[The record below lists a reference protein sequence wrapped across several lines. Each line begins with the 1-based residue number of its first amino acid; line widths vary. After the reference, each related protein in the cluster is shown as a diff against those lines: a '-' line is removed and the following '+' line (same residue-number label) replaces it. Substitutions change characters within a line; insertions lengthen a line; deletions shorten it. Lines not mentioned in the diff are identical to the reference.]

1 MDYKDTL
8 KLPKTEFE
16 MRGNLNKK
24 EPVLQAKWDEMELYE
39 KMMAVRE
46 EEGAPLFVV
55 HDGPPYANGNIHLGH
70 ALNGIQKDLLV
81 RTKFM
86 AGFKTPFRPGWDT
99 HGLPIET
106 AIQKLGVDRKTMPT
120 HEFRALCE
128 KYALEQV
135 AIQKKD
141 FKSLGKIGDY
151 NNPYITLTKDYE
163 ATQIRVFAQ
172 MALKG
177 MIFKGLKPVYW
188 SPSSETALAE
198 AEIEYYDRKDPAIYI
213 AFDVVDGKGVLDAG
227 TKLVIWTTTPWTIP
241 ANLAISVNPDMEY
254 ALVKTAKGNMVMLV
268 SRVEAVL
275 KELDLENEGILKTFK
290 GWEIEHVT
298 YQHPLYER
306 ISPVLN
312 GDHVTDEAGT
322 GCVHTAPDHGVEDF
336 DVCVKYGIKPIAPV
350 DAQGHLN
357 EQTGEFAGMFFEKAN
372 KAVTVRL
379 EEEGALLKLDWI
391 THSYAHDWR
400 TKKPIIYRATT
411 QWFASIDGIRQQI
424 LDEID
429 KVEWYPKWGQKR
441 MHNMIA
447 DRGDWTI
454 SRQRVWGVPIPIFY
468 AEDETPIIDEA
479 VFEHVAQ
486 LFEEHGSNIW
496 FEKEAE
502 DLLPEG
508 FTHPNSPNGKFT
520 KEKDIMDVWFD
531 SGSSHTA
538 ALNHN
543 ETPLPVDAY
552 AEGADQFRGWFNSS
566 LIISVA
572 LYGIAPYKRVITHG
586 FLKLD
591 GGEKMSK
598 SKSNGLS
605 PNEIT
610 STLGADI
617 LRLWVGSV
625 DYHSDINMSQDL
637 LKQVSESYRK
647 IRNTF
652 RFMHGNLEGFDFD
665 KHAVSVESMSL
676 MNRYVLNDAIRV
688 NREAQ
693 KAYEQFD
700 YQKATTAVL
709 NSLINTMSSYY
720 LDYTKDILYLNAED
734 DRARREIQTVI
745 YLTLDM
751 YLKLLSPILV
761 HTTEEMYQIFKP
773 EEESIHL
780 TRFIAV
786 SEDIITKA
794 EAEQMETLLAVR
806 ESVFKALEEKRA
818 EKVIGKSLE
827 ANVKLHLENDVK
839 ETAENVLGQHVAQ
852 WFIVSH
858 VDYVEETLSKV
869 MGYEVS
875 VEAYEGHTC
884 PRCWNVVKDVY
895 EDGLCDRCHHVL
907 ETK

>member
-8 KLPKTEFE
+8 LLPKTDFE

-24 EPVLQAKWDEMELYE
+24 EPLIQQQWDEENLYE
-39 KMMAVRE
+39 AMLKVRE
-46 EEGAPLFVV
+46 EEGAPLFVL

-81 RTKFM
+81 RTKHM
-86 AGFKTPFRPGWDT
+86 AGFRTPFRPGWDT

-106 AIQKLGVDRKTMPT
+106 AIQKLGVDRKSIPL

-128 KYALEQV
+128 KYAREQV
-135 AIQKKD
+135 AIQMKD

-151 NNPYITLTKDYE
+151 KNPYITLNKDYE

-177 MIFKGLKPVYW
+177 MIYKGLKPVYW

-198 AEIEYYDRKDPAIYI
+198 AEIEYYDRKDPAIFI

-227 TKLVIWTTTPWTIP
+227 DRLVIWTTTPWTIP
-241 ANLAISVNPDMEY
+241 ANLAISVNANMEY
-254 ALVKTAKGNMVMLV
+254 VLVKTAKGNLV
-268 SRVEAVL
+268 LMKSLMENAL
-275 KELDLENEGILKTFK
+275 KELELENEGILKSFM
-290 GWEIEHVT
+290 GSEIEYVT
-298 YQHPLYER
+298 YKHPLYDR
-306 ISPVLN
+306 VSPVLN

-322 GCVHTAPDHGVEDF
+322 GCVHTAPDHGAEDF
-336 DVCVKYGIKPIAPV
+336 DVCAKYGIKPIGPV

-357 EQTGEFAGMFFEKAN
+357 EKTGEFAGMFFEKAN
-372 KAVTVRL
+372 KEVTLRL
-379 EEEGALLKLDWI
+379 EEEQALLKMGWI

-424 LDEID
+424 LDEIAS
-429 KVEWYPKWGQKR
+429 VTWYPAWGEKR

-454 SRQRVWGVPIPIFY
+454 SRQRAWGVPIPIFY
-468 AEDETPIIDEA
+468 AEDGTPIIDA
-479 VFEHVAQ
+479 KVFDHVAD
-486 LFEEHGSNIW
+486 LFDEFGSNIW
-496 FEKEAE
+496 FEKEAK
-502 DLLPEG
+502 DLLPDG
-508 FTHPNSPNGKFT
+508 YTHPNSPNGEFT

-538 ALNHN
+538 ALNHK

-552 AEGADQFRGWFNSS
+552 AEGADQYRGWFNSS

-572 LYGIAPYKRVITHG
+572 LYGIAPYKNVITHG
-586 FLKLD
+586 FIKLD

-617 LRLWVGSV
+617 LRLWVASV
-625 DYHSDINMSQDL
+625 DYHSDITMSQDL

-652 RFMHGNLEGFDFD
+652 RFMHGNLADFD
-665 KHAVSVESMSL
+665 IERDGIAIEELSL
-676 MNRYVLNDAIRV
+676 LNRYVLNDAVRI
-688 NREAQ
+688 NAEAQ
-693 KAYEQFD
+693 KSYAQYD

-720 LDYTKDILYLNAED
+720 LDYTKDILYIEKSDA
-734 DRARREIQTVI
+734 RSRREIQTVI
-745 YLTLDM
+745 YHTLDIF
-751 YLKLLSPILV
+751 LKLLSPILV
-761 HTTEEMYQIFKP
+761 HTSEEMYAIFKP
-773 EEESIHL
+773 NQGSIHL
-780 TRFIAV
+780 TKFVAPQDEIV
-786 SEDIITKA
+786 SVQEKA
-794 EAEQMETLLAVR
+794 DMNELFKLR

-818 EKVIGKSLE
+818 EKTIGKSLE
-827 ANVKLHLENDVK
+827 AEVHLNLESGFGDKVQ
-839 ETAENVLGQHVAQ
+839 AILGEHLAQ
-852 WFIVSH
+852 WFIVSD
-858 VDYVEETLSKV
+858 VKFTNEDLP
-869 MGYEVS
+869 EVS
-875 VEAYEGHTC
+875 GYRVGVQKTEGHTC
-884 PRCWNVVKDVY
+884 SRCWNVVTTVNT
-895 EDGLCDRCHHVL
+895 DGLCPRCESVL
-907 ETK
+907 KG

>member
-1 MDYKDTL
+1 MEYKDTL
-8 KLPKTEFE
+8 LLPKTEFE
-16 MRGNLNKK
+16 MRGNLSKK
-24 EPVLQAKWDEMELYE
+24 EPLIQAKWDEENLYE
-39 KMMAVRE
+39 AMQTTRE
-46 EEGAPLFVV
+46 AEGAPLFVL
-55 HDGPPYANGNIHLGH
+55 HDGPPYANGNIHIGH
-70 ALNGIQKDLLV
+70 ALNSIQKDFIV

-99 HGLPIET
+99 HGLPIEN
-106 AIQKLGVDRKTMPT
+106 AIQKLGVDRKSMPL

-128 KYALEQV
+128 KYAREQV
-135 AIQKKD
+135 AIQMKD

-151 NNPYITLTKDYE
+151 KNPYITLNKDYE
-163 ATQIRVFAQ
+163 AQQIRVFAQ

-177 MIFKGLKPVYW
+177 MIYKGLKPVYW

-198 AEIEYYDRKDPAIYI
+198 AEIEYQDRRDPAIYI
-213 AFDVVDGKGVLDAG
+213 AFDVVDGKGVVEQND
-227 TKLVIWTTTPWTIP
+227 KLVIWTTTPWTIP
-241 ANLAISVNPDMEY
+241 ANLAISVNPVMTY
-254 ALVKTAKGNMVMLV
+254 ARVKTDKGVLVMME
-268 SRVEAVL
+268 SRIESVM
-275 KELDLENEGILKTFK
+275 KEL
-290 GWEIEHVT
+290 EIENYEILTTFLGSDIEYVT
-298 YQHPLYER
+298 YKHPLYDR

-336 DVCVKYGIKPIAPV
+336 DVAAKYDIKPFGPV

-357 EQTGEFAGMFFEKAN
+357 EKTGEFAGMFFEKAN
-372 KAVTVRL
+372 KAVTLRL
-379 EEEGALLKLDWI
+379 EEEGALLKMGWI

-400 TKKPIIYRATT
+400 TKLPIIYRATT

-424 LDEID
+424 LDEIAN
-429 KVEWYPKWGQKR
+429 VEWYPKWGEKR

-454 SRQRVWGVPIPIFY
+454 SRQRAWGVPIPIFY
-468 AEDETPIIDEA
+468 AEDETPIIDAE
-479 VFEHVAQ
+479 VFEHVAT

-496 FEKEAE
+496 FEKEAAE
-502 DLLPEG
+502 LLPVG
-508 FTHPNSPNGKFT
+508 YTHPNSPNGTFT

-572 LYGIAPYKRVITHG
+572 LYGIAPYKAVITHG
-586 FLKLD
+586 FIKLD
-591 GGEKMSK
+591 SGEKMSK

-610 STLGADI
+610 SEMGADI

-625 DYHSDINMSQDL
+625 DYHSDITMSKDL

-652 RFMHGNLEGFDFD
+652 RFMHGNLNNFNIDTDGIAIEDL
-665 KHAVSVESMSL
+665 SL
-676 MNRYVLNDAIRV
+676 MNRYVLNEAIRV
-688 NREAQ
+688 NNEGR
-693 KAYEQFD
+693 KAYEGYD
-700 YQKATTAVL
+700 YQKVTTAVL

-720 LDYTKDILYLNAED
+720 LDYTKDILYIEKED

-745 YLTLDM
+745 YHTLDT
-751 YLKLLSPILV
+751 YLKLLAPILP

-773 EEESIHL
+773 EQGSIHL
-780 TRFIAV
+780 TKFVDIQDEII
-786 SEDIITKA
+786 SEQEKA
-794 EAEQMETLLAVR
+794 DMQDLFKIRET
-806 ESVFKALEEKRA
+806 VFKALEVKRA
-818 EKVIGKSLE
+818 DKEIGKSLE
-827 ANVKLHLENDVK
+827 ATVTISMNSATIERVESILGKHL
-839 ETAENVLGQHVAQ
+839 AQ

-858 VDYVEETLSKV
+858 VTLEAVE
-869 MGYEVS
+869 G
-875 VEAYEGHTC
+875 EAIDVTVTKYDGHTC
-884 PRCWNVVKDVY
+884 QRCWNVVSSINDA
-895 EDGLCDRCHHVL
+895 GLCERCDHVL
-907 ETK
+907 HN

>member
-1 MDYKDTL
+1 MEYKDTL
-8 KLPKTEFE
+8 LLPKTEFE
-16 MRGNLNKK
+16 MRGNLSKK
-24 EPVLQAKWDEMELYE
+24 EPLIQAKWDEENLYE
-39 KMMAVRE
+39 AMQTTRE
-46 EEGAPLFVV
+46 AEGAPLFVL
-55 HDGPPYANGNIHLGH
+55 HDGPPYANGNIHIGH
-70 ALNGIQKDLLV
+70 ALNSIQKDFIV

-99 HGLPIET
+99 HGLPIEN
-106 AIQKLGVDRKTMPT
+106 AIQKLGVDRKSMPL

-128 KYALEQV
+128 KYAREQV
-135 AIQKKD
+135 AIQMKD

-151 NNPYITLTKDYE
+151 KNPYITLNKDYE
-163 ATQIRVFAQ
+163 AQQIRVFAQ

-177 MIFKGLKPVYW
+177 MIYKGLKPVYW

-198 AEIEYYDRKDPAIYI
+198 AEIEYQDRRDPAIYI
-213 AFDVVDGKGVLDAG
+213 AFDVVDGKGVVEEND
-227 TKLVIWTTTPWTIP
+227 KLVIWTTTPWTIP
-241 ANLAISVNPDMEY
+241 ANLAISVNPVMTY
-254 ALVKTAKGNMVMLV
+254 ARVKTDKGVLVMMQ
-268 SRVEAVL
+268 SRIESVM
-275 KELDLENEGILKTFK
+275 KEL
-290 GWEIEHVT
+290 EIENYEILTTFMGSDIEYVT
-298 YQHPLYER
+298 YKHPLYER

-336 DVCVKYGIKPIAPV
+336 DVAAKYDIKPFGPV

-357 EQTGEFAGMFFEKAN
+357 EKTGEFAGMFFEKAN
-372 KAVTVRL
+372 KAVTLRL
-379 EEEGALLKLDWI
+379 EEEGALLKMGWI

-400 TKKPIIYRATT
+400 TKLPIIYRATT

-424 LDEID
+424 LDEIAS
-429 KVEWYPKWGQKR
+429 VEWYPKWGEKR

-454 SRQRVWGVPIPIFY
+454 SRQRAWGVPIPIFY
-468 AEDETPIIDEA
+468 AEDESPIIDAE
-479 VFEHVAQ
+479 VFEHVAT

-496 FEKEAE
+496 FEKEAAE
-502 DLLPEG
+502 LLPVG
-508 FTHPNSPNGKFT
+508 YTHPNSPNGIFT

-572 LYGIAPYKRVITHG
+572 LYGIAPYKAVITHG
-586 FLKLD
+586 FIKLD
-591 GGEKMSK
+591 SGEKMSK

-610 STLGADI
+610 SEMGADI

-625 DYHSDINMSQDL
+625 DYHSDITMSKDL

-652 RFMHGNLEGFDFD
+652 RFMHGNLNNFNIDTDGIAIEDL
-665 KHAVSVESMSL
+665 SL
-676 MNRYVLNDAIRV
+676 MNRYVLNEAIRV
-688 NREAQ
+688 NNEGR
-693 KAYEQFD
+693 KAYEGYD
-700 YQKATTAVL
+700 YQKVTTAVL

-720 LDYTKDILYLNAED
+720 LDYTKDILYIEKED

-745 YLTLDM
+745 YHTLDT
-751 YLKLLSPILV
+751 YLKLLAPILP

-773 EEESIHL
+773 EQGSIHL
-780 TRFIAV
+780 TKFADIRD
-786 SEDIITKA
+786 EIITEQEKA
-794 EAEQMETLLAVR
+794 DMQDLFKVR
-806 ESVFKALEEKRA
+806 ETVFKALEVKRA
-818 EKVIGKSLE
+818 DKEIGKSLE
-827 ANVKLHLENDVK
+827 AAVAISMNSATLARVESILGKHLS
-839 ETAENVLGQHVAQ
+839 Q

-858 VDYVEETLSKV
+858 VTLEAVES
-869 MGYEVS
+869 
-875 VEAYEGHTC
+875 EAIDVTVTKYDGQTC
-884 PRCWNVVKDVY
+884 QRCWNVVSSINDA
-895 EDGLCDRCHHVL
+895 GLCERCDYVL
-907 ETK
+907 HS

>member
-1 MDYKDTL
+1 MEYKDTL
-8 KLPKTEFE
+8 LLPKTEFE
-16 MRGNLNKK
+16 MRGNLSKK
-24 EPVLQAKWDEMELYE
+24 EPLIQAKWDEENLYE
-39 KMMAVRE
+39 AMQTTRE
-46 EEGAPLFVV
+46 AEGAPLFVL
-55 HDGPPYANGNIHLGH
+55 HDGPPYANGNIHIGH
-70 ALNGIQKDLLV
+70 ALNSIQKDFIV

-99 HGLPIET
+99 HGLPIEN
-106 AIQKLGVDRKTMPT
+106 AIQKLGVDRKSMPL

-128 KYALEQV
+128 KYAREQV
-135 AIQKKD
+135 AIQMKD

-151 NNPYITLTKDYE
+151 KNPYITLNKDYE
-163 ATQIRVFAQ
+163 AQQIRVFAQ

-177 MIFKGLKPVYW
+177 MIYKGLKPVYW

-198 AEIEYYDRKDPAIYI
+198 AEIEYQDRRDPAIYI
-213 AFDVVDGKGVLDAG
+213 AFDVVDGKGVVEEND
-227 TKLVIWTTTPWTIP
+227 KLVIWTTTPWTIP
-241 ANLAISVNPDMEY
+241 ANLAISVNPVMTY
-254 ALVKTAKGNMVMLV
+254 ARVKTDKGVLVMMQ
-268 SRVEAVL
+268 SRIESVM
-275 KELDLENEGILKTFK
+275 KEL
-290 GWEIEHVT
+290 EIENYEILTTFLGSDIEYVT
-298 YQHPLYER
+298 YKHPLYER

-336 DVCVKYGIKPIAPV
+336 DVAAKYNIKPIGPV

-357 EQTGEFAGMFFEKAN
+357 EKTGEFAGMFFEKAN
-372 KAVTVRL
+372 KAVTLRL
-379 EEEGALLKLDWI
+379 EEEGALLKMGWI

-400 TKKPIIYRATT
+400 TKLPIIYRATT

-424 LDEID
+424 LDEIAN
-429 KVEWYPKWGQKR
+429 VEWYPKWGEKR

-454 SRQRVWGVPIPIFY
+454 SRQRAWGVPIPIFY
-468 AEDETPIIDEA
+468 AEDETPIIDAE
-479 VFEHVAQ
+479 VFEHVAT

-496 FEKEAE
+496 FEKEAAE
-502 DLLPEG
+502 LLPVG
-508 FTHPNSPNGKFT
+508 YTHPNSPNGTFT

-572 LYGIAPYKRVITHG
+572 LYGIAPYKAVITHG
-586 FLKLD
+586 FIKLD
-591 GGEKMSK
+591 SGEKMSK

-610 STLGADI
+610 SEMGADI

-625 DYHSDINMSQDL
+625 DYHSDITMSKDL

-652 RFMHGNLEGFDFD
+652 RFMHGNLNNFNIDTDGIAIEDL
-665 KHAVSVESMSL
+665 SL
-676 MNRYVLNDAIRV
+676 MNRYVLNEAIRV
-688 NREAQ
+688 NNEGR
-693 KAYEQFD
+693 KAYEGFD
-700 YQKATTAVL
+700 YQKVTTAVL

-720 LDYTKDILYLNAED
+720 LDYTKDILYIEKED

-745 YLTLDM
+745 YHTLDT
-751 YLKLLSPILV
+751 YLKLLAPILP

-773 EEESIHL
+773 EQGSIHL
-780 TRFIAV
+780 TKFADIQD
-786 SEDIITKA
+786 EIITEQEKA
-794 EAEQMETLLAVR
+794 DMQDLFKVR
-806 ESVFKALEEKRA
+806 ETVFKALEVKRA
-818 EKVIGKSLE
+818 DKEIGKSLE
-827 ANVKLHLENDVK
+827 AAVTISVNSATLKRVESILGKHL
-839 ETAENVLGQHVAQ
+839 AQ

-858 VDYVEETLSKV
+858 VTLVTVE
-869 MGYEVS
+869 G
-875 VEAYEGHTC
+875 EAIDVTVAKYDGQTC
-884 PRCWNVVKDVY
+884 QRCWNVVSSINDA
-895 EDGLCDRCHHVL
+895 GLCERCDHVL
-907 ETK
+907 HS

>member
-1 MDYKDTL
+1 MEYKDTL
-8 KLPKTEFE
+8 LLPKTEFE
-16 MRGNLNKK
+16 MRGNLSKK
-24 EPVLQAKWDEMELYE
+24 EPLIQAKWDEENLYE
-39 KMMAVRE
+39 AMQTTRE
-46 EEGAPLFVV
+46 AEGAPLFVL
-55 HDGPPYANGNIHLGH
+55 HDGPPYANGNIHIGH
-70 ALNGIQKDLLV
+70 ALNSIQKDFIV

-99 HGLPIET
+99 HGLPIEN
-106 AIQKLGVDRKTMPT
+106 AIQKLGVDRKSMPL

-128 KYALEQV
+128 KYAREQV
-135 AIQKKD
+135 AIQMKD

-151 NNPYITLTKDYE
+151 KNPYITLNKDYE
-163 ATQIRVFAQ
+163 AQQIRVFAQ

-177 MIFKGLKPVYW
+177 MIYKGLKPVYW

-198 AEIEYYDRKDPAIYI
+198 AEIEYQDRRDPAIYI
-213 AFDVVDGKGVLDAG
+213 AFDVVDGKGVVEQND
-227 TKLVIWTTTPWTIP
+227 KLVIWTTTPWTIP
-241 ANLAISVNPDMEY
+241 ANLAISVNPVMTY
-254 ALVKTAKGNMVMLV
+254 ARVKTDKGVLVMME
-268 SRVEAVL
+268 SRIESVM
-275 KELDLENEGILKTFK
+275 KEL
-290 GWEIEHVT
+290 EIENYEILTTFLGSDIEYVT
-298 YQHPLYER
+298 YKHPLYDR

-336 DVCVKYGIKPIAPV
+336 DVAAKYDIKPFGPV

-357 EQTGEFAGMFFEKAN
+357 EKTGEFAGMFFEKAN
-372 KAVTVRL
+372 KAVTLRL
-379 EEEGALLKLDWI
+379 EEEGALLKMGWI

-400 TKKPIIYRATT
+400 TKLPIIYRATT

-424 LDEID
+424 LDEIAN
-429 KVEWYPKWGQKR
+429 VEWYPKWGEKR

-454 SRQRVWGVPIPIFY
+454 SRQRAWGVPIPIFY
-468 AEDETPIIDEA
+468 AEDETPIIDAE
-479 VFEHVAQ
+479 VFEHVAT

-496 FEKEAE
+496 FEKEAAE
-502 DLLPEG
+502 LLPVG
-508 FTHPNSPNGKFT
+508 YTHPNSPNGTFT

-572 LYGIAPYKRVITHG
+572 LYGIAPYKAVITHG
-586 FLKLD
+586 FIKLD
-591 GGEKMSK
+591 SGEKMSK

-610 STLGADI
+610 SEMGADI

-625 DYHSDINMSQDL
+625 DYHSDITMSKDL

-652 RFMHGNLEGFDFD
+652 RFMHGNLNNFNIDTDGIAIEDL
-665 KHAVSVESMSL
+665 SL
-676 MNRYVLNDAIRV
+676 MNRYVLNEAIRV
-688 NREAQ
+688 NNEGR
-693 KAYEQFD
+693 KAYEGYD

-720 LDYTKDILYLNAED
+720 LDYTKDILYIEKED

-745 YLTLDM
+745 YHTLDT
-751 YLKLLSPILV
+751 YLKLLAPILP

-773 EEESIHL
+773 EQGSIHL
-780 TRFIAV
+780 TKFVDIQDEII
-786 SEDIITKA
+786 SEQEKA
-794 EAEQMETLLAVR
+794 DMQDLFKVR
-806 ESVFKALEEKRA
+806 ETVFKALEVKRA
-818 EKVIGKSLE
+818 DKEIGKSLE
-827 ANVKLHLENDVK
+827 AAVTISMNSATIERVESILGKHL
-839 ETAENVLGQHVAQ
+839 AQ

-858 VDYVEETLSKV
+858 VTL
-869 MGYEVS
+869 
-875 VEAYEGHTC
+875 EAIEGEAIDVAVTKYDGHTC
-884 PRCWNVVKDVY
+884 QRCWNVVSSINDA
-895 EDGLCDRCHHVL
+895 GLCERCDHVL
-907 ETK
+907 HS